1 MKALVS
7 DTTKKTIGYDE
18 AYHVTIKSYGN
29 NTTIELDS
37 EMIAEIRSL
46 LKLGMQN
53 GAKYWK
59 FVKDGVKDDGSIK
72 WKKEFLEP
80 QQELKTE

>member
-1 MKALVS
+1 
-7 DTTKKTIGYDE
+7 
-18 AYHVTIKSYGN
+18 
-29 NTTIELDS
+29 
-37 EMIAEIRSL
+37 
-46 LKLGMQN
+46 MQN

-59 FVKDGVKDDGSIK
+59 FVKDGMKDDGSIK